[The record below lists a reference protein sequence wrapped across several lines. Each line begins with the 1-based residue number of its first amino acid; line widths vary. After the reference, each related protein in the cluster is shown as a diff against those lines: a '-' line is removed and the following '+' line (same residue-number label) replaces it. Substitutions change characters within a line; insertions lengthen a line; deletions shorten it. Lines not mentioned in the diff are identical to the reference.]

1 MKKFSILSFLMFLV
15 GICMCIS
22 CGYFISTAVLTSF
35 GFSSR
40 VSTQTQK
47 VYAISMQK
55 SKVRNELSDALL
67 QLQMQ
72 NGAGFIFEKNNQ
84 FYLLAS
90 IYENIN
96 DAELVKTNLKS
107 SGVNAE
113 ILEFEIK
120 NEGLSGNFSSEEKN
134 ILNEAMKANFEAFK
148 GLYDVAISLDTSVFD
163 KANAKLECNKIY
175 SSLITKQTNLN
186 SFFKDENTEINNLK
200 IKLNYSIEC
209 LSCLTCEEYENSA
222 QTFSSLIKLTY
233 CKILLNVH

>member
-1 MKKFSILSFLMFLV
+1 MKKFSVLSCLMFIV

-22 CGYFISTAVLTSF
+22 CGYFISTAVLASF
-35 GFSSR
+35 GFGST

-55 SKVRNELSDALL
+55 SEVRDELSDASVQL
-67 QLQMQ
+67 QLQ
-72 NGAGFIFEKNNQ
+72 NGAGFVFERDDQ

-96 DAELVKTNLKS
+96 DAELVKNNLKS
-107 SGVNAE
+107 SGVDAE
-113 ILEFEIK
+113 VLEVEIK
-120 NEGLSGNFSSEEKN
+120 KESLSGNFSNEEKN

-148 GLYDVAISLDTSVFD
+148 DLYDVAISLDTSVFD

-186 SFFKDENTEINNLK
+186 SFFKDDNTEIYALK
-200 IKLNYSIEC
+200 NKLDYSIEC
-209 LSCLTCEEYENSA
+209 LSYLTCEEYENSA

-233 CKILLNVH
+233 CKILLNEH